1 MMTEIREDR
10 RRKGLYWVRFTE
22 GKERPATVSVA
33 EGVIVYGEQVLRRG
47 SKEYR
52 VWDPYRS
59 KLAAALL
66 QGLSA
71 FAFEPGT
78 SVLYLGAASG
88 TTASHVSDLVGEGGI
103 VYCVDFAPRS
113 MRDLIRVCESRPNMI
128 PILADAQHPER
139 YIQIPQ
145 LVDVIYQD
153 VAQPNQAE
161 ILAANAKRFLRE
173 GGTTYLAVKARSID
187 VVEEPEQIF
196 EQEERVLRGAGFTI
210 VDRVSLEPFAADHI
224 LISAIFSSI

>member
-1 MMTEIREDR
+1 MIQIREDDKR
-10 RRKGLYWVRFTE
+10 RGLYWVRFE
-22 GKERPATVSVA
+22 GREKPATASIA
-33 EGVIVYGEQVLRRG
+33 EGVIVYGEQTLKVG
-47 SKEYR
+47 DKEYR

-59 KLAAALL
+59 KLSAALI

-88 TTASHVSDLVGEGGI
+88 TTASHVSDLVGEKGI

-113 MRDLIRVCESRPNMI
+113 MRDLIRVCESRHNMI

-139 YIQIPQ
+139 YIQVPQ

-161 ILAANAKRFLRE
+161 ILVANAIRFLKE
-173 GGTTYLAVKARSID
+173 GGTAYLAVKARSVD
-187 VVEEPEQIF
+187 VAEDPEQIF
-196 EQEERVLRGAGFTI
+196 KREEMILQDCGFTI
-210 VDRVSLEPFAADHI
+210 VERVSLEPFAADHI
-224 LISAIFSSI
+224 LISAIFGST